1 MQLKHGQKQ
10 EILSEILNSR
20 AKNRTDDE
28 PCIECEWL
36 EMIVWRSGKIIS
48 VTPERPARAFFVE
61 KLKNLPGVV
70 EDKKNLTNFDDDF
83 DNAPPILLPGERID
97 PKDAGNNNEKI
108 DLLKNSRR
116 FKNQRPYITLTS
128 SLQ

>member
-36 EMIVWRSGKIIS
+36 EMIVWINGKIIT

-61 KLKNLPGVV
+61 KLKTLPGVV